1 MASTKENSMFEAFN
15 RLNLSIQIINSN
27 LEYIFLSDLLLSEID
42 KTKEEILGKKMLEV
56 FPQLE
61 GSIVI
66 EAIKKCFNREYV
78 EPYIN
83 EFQLNGEN
91 RYYEVSFELSD
102 GMVVI
107 ISKDVTAI
115 KESEKKAIKLSNEIQ
130 VISKI
135 GGWKFHLPTQTIDW
149 SIGMYDIFPESTK
162 NGPPSLDKHKS
173 TIHPEDL
180 AQWEST
186 VSKCINEHEAY
197 IMRFR
202 TVHENGD
209 IVWVETKGRCEL
221 NQDGEPEYLVGTC
234 QDITDLVDLERIKK
248 QHEQIVEKQKMIES
262 HHSKMMQIGEMS
274 AGFAHEFNN
283 PMAVIAGQVRILKRS
298 LDNPDKVSKSLGTIE
313 KHIVRIKKIMDGLK
327 KLAKKTGEANLEDH
341 SIKEIIDQSIEY
353 LRMLYKNIDFNISVD
368 IEKDF
373 VLKLDEAQIV
383 QALYN
388 LVSNSI
394 DSVKD
399 QGWIRIK
406 VFEENNEINI
416 LVQDSG
422 KPIPNEIQDLMF
434 TPFYTTKEFGH
445 GNGLGLGLALSVFQ
459 AHNGR
464 LYYEPINGQPT
475 FTATLPL

>member
-1 MASTKENSMFEAFN
+1 MVNTKQNSMFEVFN

-27 LEYIFLSDLLLSEID
+27 LEYVFLSDLLLNEID
-42 KTKEEILGKKMLEV
+42 KSKEEILGKKMIEV

-66 EAIKKCFNREYV
+66 EAIEKCFNREYV

-91 RYYEVSFELSD
+91 RFYEVSFELSD

-107 ISKDVTAI
+107 ISKDVTSI
-115 KESEKKAIKLSNEIQ
+115 KESERKAIKLSNEIQ
-130 VISKI
+130 KISKI
-135 GGWKFHLPTQTIDW
+135 GGWKFHLPTQSIDW
-149 SIGMYDIFPESTK
+149 SVGMYDIFPESK
-162 NGPPSLDKHKS
+162 KDGPPNFERHKS
-173 TIHPEDL
+173 TIHPEDVDH
-180 AQWEST
+180 WEST
-186 VSKCINEHEAY
+186 VSTCINERKPY
-197 IMRFR
+197 VMRFR
-202 TVHENGD
+202 TVHEND
-209 IVWVETKGRCEL
+209 KFLWVEAKGRCEL

-234 QDITDLVDLERIKK
+234 QDITELVDLEKIKS

-298 LDNPDKVSKSLGTIE
+298 LDNPDKVAKSLGTIE
-313 KHIVRIKKIMDGLK
+313 KHIERIKKIMNGLK
-327 KLAKKTGEANLEDH
+327 KLAKKTGEASLEDH
-341 SIKEIIDQSIEY
+341 SIKEIIDQAIEY
-353 LRMLYKNIDFNISVD
+353 LRMLFKNIDFNITVD

-373 VLKLDEAQIV
+373 IVKVDEAQIV
-383 QALYN
+383 QGLYN
-388 LVSNSI
+388 LISNSI

-399 QGWIRIK
+399 EGWIRVK
-406 VFEENNEINI
+406 VFEENKEINI
-416 LVQDSG
+416 LIQDSG
-422 KPIPNEIQDLMF
+422 RPIPSEVQDLMF
-434 TPFYTTKEFGH
+434 APFYTTKEFGH

-464 LYYEPINGQPT
+464 VYYESLDGHPS